1 MKRFLLA
8 TVAIVAAFTLYAQ
21 DRTTVAPNGTR
32 MTAHTVQLLTGM
44 PAACVSLPAKGSAA
58 VIVLPRDELDRLAG
72 PHTAVEEAG
81 LKRIDLLAESRA
93 REFMKTLGTGH
104 DRYGCVA
111 VSEKVSLETSYLIG
125 WLLERGHA
133 LVITNGQRLPE
144 PVVVVR
150 HVDAKIVGW
159 EEFLLAD
166 GRAIWSY
173 GTWVS

>member
-1 MKRFLLA
+1 MRVLLA
-8 TVAIVAAFTLYAQ
+8 MAAIVAAFALYAQ
-21 DRTTVAPNGTR
+21 DRTTVTPNGTR
-32 MTAHTVQLLTGM
+32 ITAHTVQLLTSM

-81 LKRIDLLAESRA
+81 LKRVDLLAESRA

-104 DRYGCVA
+104 DRHGCVA
-111 VSEKVSLETSYLIG
+111 VSEMVSLETSYLIG
-125 WLLERGHA
+125 WLLEHGHA
-133 LVITNGQRLPE
+133 LVITQGHGLPE
-144 PVVVVR
+144 PAITVR